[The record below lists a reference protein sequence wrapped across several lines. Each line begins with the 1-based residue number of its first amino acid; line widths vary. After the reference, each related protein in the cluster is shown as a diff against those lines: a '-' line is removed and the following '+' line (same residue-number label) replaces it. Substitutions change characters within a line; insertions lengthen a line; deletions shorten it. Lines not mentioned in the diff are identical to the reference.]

1 MARTLKSDKLLFWA
15 AVALVCASVVMVWS
29 ASALRIEARGG
40 DVYALLFKQV
50 AYAAAGLGALLVM
63 MRVDYHHLRRQEV
76 VWTLVGVSIVAL
88 LAVFAFDPRKGAHRW
103 IEIASFTWQPSELA
117 KIAAIVFTAAVLE
130 RRMHRINDPAY
141 ALAPIGIVVGAIA
154 LLIALEP
161 DLGTPVMMVMTLLA
175 MVVAAGLS
183 WRYVGGSMLLMLPV
197 VAYFI
202 VKEPYRWSRIMAFA
216 YPSASLQ
223 TEGYQLAQSKIAIG
237 SGGPFGLGLGNG
249 VQKVHFLPEPDNDF
263 IFAVI
268 GEELGLV
275 GTTAIVLIF
284 GIIVW
289 RGLRAS
295 LLAPDRFGALLG
307 IGLVMMVGLQAFVN
321 MSVVVGLAPT
331 KGIPL
336 PFVSA
341 GGTSLLMNLLAMGVL
356 LNISQQTSPVAA
368 ASVDER

>member
-1 MARTLKSDKLLFWA
+1 M
-15 AVALVCASVVMVWS
+15 
-29 ASALRIEARGG
+29 G
-40 DVYALLFKQV
+40 
-50 AYAAAGLGALLVM
+50 
-63 MRVDYHHLRRQEV
+63 
-76 VWTLVGVSIVAL
+76 L
-88 LAVFAFDPRKGAHRW
+88 LA
-103 IEIASFTWQPSELA
+103 L
-117 KIAAIVFTAAVLE
+117 
-130 RRMHRINDPAY
+130 PA
-141 ALAPIGIVVGAIA
+141 L
-154 LLIALEP
+154 
-161 DLGTPVMMVMTLLA
+161 
-175 MVVAAGLS
+175 
-183 WRYVGGSMLLMLPV
+183 
-197 VAYFI
+197 AYFI
-202 VKEPYRWSRIMAFA
+202 ITEQYRWSRIVAFWR
-216 YPSASLQ
+216 PGASQQ
-223 TEGYQLAQSKIAIG
+223 TEGYQLWQSKIAIG

-295 LLAPDRFGALLG
+295 LLAPDRFGALFG

-368 ASVDER
+368 ASVDDR